1 MIGLKFNNWRRLVSL
16 LALALGCGLASA
28 PLSEAWGQAPP
39 TAAATPDPVAINAR
53 SAAELF
59 VHPRREAAAAV
70 IARNESRIAAEV
82 GARILRIHADVGQ
95 RVRRG
100 AVLAELDEGD
110 LRLAL
115 AGLQAQRD
123 ELVARSALAGQQLRR
138 AQQLQQQNYV
148 SAEFVGQRDAEVQV
162 LAAQTQ
168 GVATQLASARRQID
182 KARIIAPFDA
192 VVLQRGAQLGELAA
206 PGAVLFVLT
215 ETASPELSA
224 ALAVSDAALI
234 ARAPSLTFETGAGS
248 YPVRL
253 LRVAAVVASA
263 TRTREGRFAFV
274 GDVAL
279 PGTAGTLRWDD
290 PRPHL
295 PPDVLVR
302 RDGRL
307 GVFALVDGTARFIAV
322 PRAQEGRAAAT
333 TIPAVTRIVVTGQ
346 ASLQDGQRVTAER

>member
-1 MIGLKFNNWRRLVSL
+1 MIGLQFISWRGFPSG
-16 LALALGCGLASA
+16 LALALGCVFVAA
-28 PLSEAWGQAPP
+28 PLSGAWGQAAP
-39 TAAATPDPVAINAR
+39 TAAATPDPVAIKAR

-59 VHPRREAAAAV
+59 VHPRREASAAV

-95 RVRRG
+95 TVRRG
-100 AVLAELDEGD
+100 AVLAELDDGD

-182 KARIIAPFDA
+182 KARITAPFDA
-192 VVLQRGAQLGELAA
+192 VVLQRSAQLGELAV

-215 ETASPELSA
+215 ETARSELSA
-224 ALAVSDAALI
+224 ALAGTDASLI

-253 LRVAAVVASA
+253 LRVAAVVAAA

-274 GDVAL
+274 GDSAL

-295 PPDVLVR
+295 PPEVLVR

-307 GVFALVDGTARFIAV
+307 GVFALVDGTAHFVAV
-322 PRAQEGRAAAT
+322 PLAQEGRAAAA
-333 TIPAVTRIVVTGQ
+333 TIAAATRIVVSGQ
-346 ASLQDGQRVTAER
+346 ESLQDGQRVTTAR

>member
-1 MIGLKFNNWRRLVSL
+1 MIGLKFIKRRGSSRW
-16 LALALGCGLASA
+16 LALALGSVLAA
-28 PLSEAWGQAPP
+28 VPLTRAWGQAAPS
-39 TAAATPDPVAINAR
+39 AAATPEPVAISAR

-70 IARNESRIAAEV
+70 VARNESRISAEV

-95 RVRRG
+95 MVRRG

-138 AQQLQQQNYV
+138 AQELQQQNYV
-148 SAEFVGQRDAEVQV
+148 SAELVGQREAEVQV

-182 KARIIAPFDA
+182 KARITAPFDA
-192 VVLQRGAQLGELAA
+192 VVMQRGAQLGELAV

-215 ETASPELSA
+215 ETARPELSA
-224 ALAVSDAALI
+224 ALAVTDAALI
-234 ARAPSLTFETGAGS
+234 SGAQSITFETGAGS
-248 YPVRL
+248 YPMRL

-263 TRTREGRFAFV
+263 TRTRDGRFAFV
-274 GDVAL
+274 GGAAL

-307 GVFALVDGTARFIAV
+307 GVFTVVDGTARFVAV
-322 PRAQEGRAAAT
+322 PLAQEGRAAAT
-333 TIPAVTRIVVTGQ
+333 TIGVATRIVVTGQ
-346 ASLQDGQRVTAER
+346 ASLQDGQRVNFAP